1 MTSNDTHAHAPAR
14 EPPSWPPDHPD
25 HPDHHPPEPERP
37 RRPTAKQHAGT
48 AAPIP
53 SRKEQH
59 TVFPT
64 APPPDTR
71 LDHPGEKLTIAE
83 VCAELKVSRST
94 FYYWRQI
101 GKAPRC
107 LVLPN
112 REVRIRRHDFDDWLD
127 ARTEDAR

>member
-1 MTSNDTHAHAPAR
+1 VS
-14 EPPSWPPDHPD
+14 
-25 HPDHHPPEPERP
+25 
-37 RRPTAKQHAGT
+37 
-48 AAPIP
+48 
-53 SRKEQH
+53 
-59 TVFPT
+59 PT
-64 APPPDTR
+64 APLSHIR
-71 LDHPGEKLTIAE
+71 AGHGREKLTIAE

-112 REVRIRRHDFDDWLD
+112 REVRIRRGDLDDWLD